1 MQKTLT
7 LMLQEMAMKMLFK
20 ILLPNRTNPALVSA
34 RRATTT
40 TASKMTGPTA
50 ASSTVKSHLATSR
63 VMGAATASST
73 KVIITIA
80 KGAKVEVAMAVNAAT
95 TMEMTEVTAAME
107 AMAAN
112 RPIIKIATMVATEMA
127 AARVAIITIETE
139 VIEDITTI
147 DGTIIITVASK
158 HTKNSTKTR

>member
-1 MQKTLT
+1 
-7 LMLQEMAMKMLFK
+7 
-20 ILLPNRTNPALVSA
+20 
-34 RRATTT
+34 
-40 TASKMTGPTA
+40 
-50 ASSTVKSHLATSR
+50 
-63 VMGAATASST
+63 MGAATASST

-139 VIEDITTI
+139 VIET
-147 DGTIIITVASK
+147 
-158 HTKNSTKTR
+158 